1 MIDPRKQAIFESGTL
16 PVVANAL
23 AAQKKA
29 ELNGEDDEF
38 HTRAYNTS
46 TWHQIKILCHR
57 NVLKTMKDR
66 RATVTA
72 TARHILVAL
81 FYGSIYYQL
90 GGGHDPSNYTNRLG
104 LFFFSLMFMTIGHQ
118 QQIPAQ
124 LDDRLIF
131 YRERGAKAYGALS
144 YWISCWAI
152 PVPLIFGNVL
162 LFSII
167 LYNMSGLNSHSSD
180 NFGYYYFIMLLSS
193 ISGNLIASF
202 VASISPSTQAALS
215 YYPIVLFFSVSFAGF
230 LVYLPQFPEWIGD
243 WAPYISFMRYAF
255 QGLTLNEFHH
265 NGDLPDSGS
274 YISQLG
280 FDTLSKTDC
289 ASILFF
295 WMLFYGFI
303 FLLALKY
310 INFEE
315 R

>member
-1 MIDPRKQAIFESGTL
+1 
-16 PVVANAL
+16 
-23 AAQKKA
+23 
-29 ELNGEDDEF
+29 
-38 HTRAYNTS
+38 
-46 TWHQIKILCHR
+46 
-57 NVLKTMKDR
+57 
-66 RATVTA
+66 
-72 TARHILVAL
+72 
-81 FYGSIYYQL
+81 
-90 GGGHDPSNYTNRLG
+90 
-104 LFFFSLMFMTIGHQ
+104 MFMIIGHQ

-167 LYNMSGLNSHSSD
+167 LYNMSGLNTHSSD
-180 NFGYYYFIMLLSS
+180 NFGYYYFIMLLAS
-193 ISGNLIASF
+193 ICGNLIASF

-255 QGLTLNEFHH
+255 QGLTLNEFHQS
-265 NGDLPDSGS
+265 GDLPDSGS